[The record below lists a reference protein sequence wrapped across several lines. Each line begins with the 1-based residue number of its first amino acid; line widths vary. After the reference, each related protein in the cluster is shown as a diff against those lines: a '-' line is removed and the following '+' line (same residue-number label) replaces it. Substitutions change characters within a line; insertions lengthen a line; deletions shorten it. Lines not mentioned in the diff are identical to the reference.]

1 MTPAEG
7 SGSRPSD
14 RRCAPDTSGI
24 DDPGGRFRVTT
35 LSFSHL
41 VPKSLTH
48 PLPHAVLRPTHVVA
62 VDGVPVRVVGRQ
74 CPPLTTRRRYVED
87 GVHDVALVPLGG
99 ASHAT
104 VPRVGG
110 DQIGDQSPLLIGK
123 ITLGR
128 PPGGCN
134 GFVLGSHQS
143 SLWDLLTRR
152 RTIQPLHWPNFNDR
166 LLESHVGKIR
176 SPPQIQ
182 RK

>member
-74 CPPLTTRRRYVED
+74 CPPLTSRRRYVED
-87 GVHDVALVPLGG
+87 GVHDVALVLLGG

-110 DQIGDQSPLLIGK
+110 DQIGDQFPLLIGQV
-123 ITLGR
+123 TLGGPR
-128 PPGGCN
+128 SSQWVCPWIPSLKSM
-134 GFVLGSHQS
+134 GFDHPKEDYS
-143 SLWDLLTRR
+143 S
-152 RTIQPLHWPNFNDR
+152 
-166 LLESHVGKIR
+166 
-176 SPPQIQ
+176 
-182 RK
+182 